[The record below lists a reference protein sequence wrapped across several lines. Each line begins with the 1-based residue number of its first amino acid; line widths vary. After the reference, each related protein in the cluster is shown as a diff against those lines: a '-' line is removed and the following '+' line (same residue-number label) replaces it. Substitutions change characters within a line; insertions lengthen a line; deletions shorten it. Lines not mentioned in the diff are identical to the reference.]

1 MDKRKVLIVDD
12 ELPALNVLKMML
24 AKRPELEIV
33 LATTEYQVAYDYLDE
48 YDVDLLVVDLD
59 LRVDTGYNLMAAVEP
74 PTQIIVCTAS
84 EREGSDAIYHGA
96 IDFVVK
102 LVQEERLDFAVDLAL
117 RQLELLEN
125 EQSNRV
131 YPSTVAVQLET
142 SDAFVNVRVSEL
154 LYACAEG
161 KMTWLYF
168 GNGKVLVAKKLLR
181 NLQDLLDPTEFI
193 RIQKK
198 YIVRRDA
205 IGQYLPGMLTRLK
218 TKHWWVELLP
228 EAIAGLAEE
237 EEKRRLPVGERYRHR
252 VEKALGIR

>member
-12 ELPALNVLKMML
+12 ELPALNVLEMML

-48 YDVDLLVVDLD
+48 YEVDLLVVDLD

-102 LVQEERLDFAVDLAL
+102 LVQEDRLDFAVDLAL

-131 YPSTVAVQLET
+131 YPSTVAVQLEA
-142 SDAFVNVRVSEL
+142 SSAYVNVRVSEL
-154 LYACAEG
+154 VYARSDG
-161 KMTWLYF
+161 KCTYLF
-168 GNGKVLVAKKLLR
+168 LADGQELLAKVLLR
-181 NLQDLLDPTEFI
+181 NLQDMLNPTEFI
-193 RIQKK
+193 RIQKGF
-198 YIVRRDA
+198 IVNRGAIRR
-205 IGQYLPGMLTRLK
+205 YLPTVDSGLK
-218 TKHWWVELLP
+218 KWWVELDPGVVEKWRNRP
-228 EAIAGLAEE
+228 EKSG
-237 EEKRRLPVGERYRHR
+237 LPVGGRYRYR
-252 VEKALGIR
+252 VEKALGVRR